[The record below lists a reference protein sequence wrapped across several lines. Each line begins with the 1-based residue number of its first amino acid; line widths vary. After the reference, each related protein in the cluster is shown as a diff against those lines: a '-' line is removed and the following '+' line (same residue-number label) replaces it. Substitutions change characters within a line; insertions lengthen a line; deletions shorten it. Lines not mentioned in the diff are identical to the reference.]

1 MTGRHPS
8 PIDCISELRDQL
20 AVSQFKLAACIT
32 EIFQGGR
39 GAPRET
45 EGQWSAKTS
54 AGPSDERRMPR
65 SNIVTYQFAIKPQVA
80 DSKVDLST
88 SFCGPQGLPG

>member
-1 MTGRHPS
+1 VSWPLCLEDLGFNGVPATMCLGCGMTGRHPS

-32 EIFQGGR
+32 GIFQGGR

-54 AGPSDERRMPR
+54 AGPIR
-65 SNIVTYQFAIKPQVA
+65 
-80 DSKVDLST
+80 
-88 SFCGPQGLPG
+88 